1 MSELDRFLKAQ
12 ENSFERALSEI
23 ENGKKVT
30 HWMWYIFPQ
39 IKGLGKSYNSLYYG
53 IDSKMEASIYLSHEV
68 LGPNLQICVEALLT
82 HADRTA
88 HEMLGWGDSMKL
100 KSSMTLFNEVSNEAC
115 FEKLL
120 GTFFNGE
127 KCERTLE
134 LVQVRI

>member
-39 IKGLGKSYNSLYYG
+39 IKGLGKSYNSNFYG
-53 IDSKMEASIYLSHEV
+53 IDSKIEAGNYLSHEV
-68 LGPNLQICVEALLT
+68 LGPRLKICTEALLA
-82 HADRTA
+82 HADKKA
-88 HEMLGWGDSMKL
+88 HEVLGWGDSMKL
-100 KSSMTLFNEVSNEAC
+100 KSSMTLFSEVSNEAC

-120 GTFFNGE
+120 GTFFNGT
-127 KCERTLE
+127 KCQKTLN
-134 LVQVRI
+134 LLQNK